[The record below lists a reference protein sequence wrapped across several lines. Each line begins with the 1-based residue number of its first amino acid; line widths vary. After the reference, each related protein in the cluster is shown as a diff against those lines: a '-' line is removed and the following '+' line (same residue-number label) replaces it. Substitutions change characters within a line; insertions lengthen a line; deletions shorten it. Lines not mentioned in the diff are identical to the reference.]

1 MVKIK
6 KLKIKNYKLKIKKNK
21 KAKKQKIR
29 NFQSGKST
37 NEKSPKKKNHPL
49 KEIPPI
55 DYQIRLEEK
64 EKKKQEIPEKLMF
77 KRETNFSVFPFSF
90 SPHFGEIVECLQTDE
105 PHTNKARRT
114 EKKEKIEKN
123 NSDSVP
129 HSAFR
134 ILSFSLT
141 SPIYLFN
148 FFFFSNLLYFSVPP
162 SRATSNHVT
171 DSDHVTNALLFF
183 CFVFCFP
190 FVAHPPVY
198 F

>member
-1 MVKIK
+1 
-6 KLKIKNYKLKIKKNK
+6 
-21 KAKKQKIR
+21 
-29 NFQSGKST
+29 
-37 NEKSPKKKNHPL
+37 
-49 KEIPPI
+49 
-55 DYQIRLEEK
+55 
-64 EKKKQEIPEKLMF
+64 MF

-141 SPIYLFN
+141 SPIHLFN
-148 FFFFSNLLYFSVPP
+148 FFFFPIYFIFLSLLHAPRLITWQTVTTWQTRFCFFVLFFVSLLWRTRRFIFKLMFTPSPSRVSRRWRVLPLLYPP
-162 SRATSNHVT
+162 WWDGDNRGKKQKKNENTVAEGQHCSN
-171 DSDHVTNALLFF
+171 D
-183 CFVFCFP
+183 P
-190 FVAHPPVY
+190 
-198 F
+198 